1 MSKKTTANGKKNIL
15 AGLRKGML
23 GNKVKPMKSLK
34 K

>member
-1 MSKKTTANGKKNIL
+1 MNKKLAAKGKKNIFV
-15 AGLRKGML
+15 GLLKGYI